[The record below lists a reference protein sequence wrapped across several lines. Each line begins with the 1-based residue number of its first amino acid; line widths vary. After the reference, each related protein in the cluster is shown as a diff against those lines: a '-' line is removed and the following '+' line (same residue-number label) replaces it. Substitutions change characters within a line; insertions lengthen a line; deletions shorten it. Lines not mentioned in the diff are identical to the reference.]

1 MAHMQMKGW
10 NTVTIGR
17 EEQPQVTGQDLF
29 EMIRQLD
36 PVDYDE
42 AVRHFLED
50 VKRGEESPEVLR
62 HAATLLLQDEVDLA
76 PELKEMGVEP
86 DERLIEVLLA
96 LGADPDVP
104 NAYGEP
110 PLHLA
115 ARYGYHAIVRMLI
128 QAGADV
134 TRRNSRGQTAR
145 ELASDEI
152 MRELLTP
159 PVASETE
166 GRNEVRGE

>member
-1 MAHMQMKGW
+1 MQMKGW
-10 NTVTIGR
+10 NTITIGR
-17 EEQPQVTGQDLF
+17 GEQPQVTEQDLF
-29 EMIRQLD
+29 EMVRQLD
-36 PVDYDE
+36 PDDYDE
-42 AVRHFLED
+42 AVRCFLED
-50 VKRGEESPEVLR
+50 VKRGEETPETLR
-62 HAATLLLQDEVDLA
+62 HVATLLLQDEVDLA

-86 DERLIEVLLA
+86 DEKLIEVLLA

-128 QAGADV
+128 PAGADV

-145 ELASDEI
+145 DLASDEL

-159 PVASETE
+159 PVVPETE
-166 GRNEVRGE
+166 AQNE